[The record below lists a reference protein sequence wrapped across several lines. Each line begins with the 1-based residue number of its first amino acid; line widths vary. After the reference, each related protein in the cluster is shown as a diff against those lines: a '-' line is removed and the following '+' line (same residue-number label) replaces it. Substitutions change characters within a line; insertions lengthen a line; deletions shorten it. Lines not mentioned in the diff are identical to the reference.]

1 MSKEDGKYHP
11 QLVEKPVN
19 RNRPRN
25 DQIME
30 LADKVDK
37 TAVINMLHMFTNI
50 KENMNVMRIE
60 VVLGGKYV

>member
-11 QLVEKPVN
+11 QWVEIPVN

>member
-1 MSKEDGKYHP
+1 
-11 QLVEKPVN
+11 
-19 RNRPRN
+19 
-25 DQIME
+25 ME